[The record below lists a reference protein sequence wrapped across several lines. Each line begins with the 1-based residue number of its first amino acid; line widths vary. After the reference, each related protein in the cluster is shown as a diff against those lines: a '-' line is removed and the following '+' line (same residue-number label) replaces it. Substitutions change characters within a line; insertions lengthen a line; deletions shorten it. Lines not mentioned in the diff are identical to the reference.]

1 MSQSQYRLVLRAKFA
16 RASPQ
21 LLAFLDF
28 PGQVDVT
35 NNACERAL
43 RPAVIQRKNTNGFK
57 LNVGRD
63 GRLRGQNRDR
73 HGKADRP
80 QTLPDNSLDPRII
93 GRNSTVI
100 EGGE

>member
-1 MSQSQYRLVLRAKFA
+1 MGQSQHRLVLRAKFA

-35 NNACERAL
+35 NNASERAL

-57 LNVGRD
+57 LNVGCG
-63 GRLRGQNRDR
+63 GRPRGQNRDR
-73 HGKADRP
+73 HGKANRP
-80 QTLPDNSLDPRII
+80 KTLPDNSHGPRII